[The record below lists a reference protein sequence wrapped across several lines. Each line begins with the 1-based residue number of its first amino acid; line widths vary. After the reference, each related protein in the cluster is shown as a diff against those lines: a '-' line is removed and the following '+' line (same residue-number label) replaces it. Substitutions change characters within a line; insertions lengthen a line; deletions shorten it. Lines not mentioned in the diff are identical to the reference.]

1 MAQIECNEDER
12 KSEEFQ
18 KLSAVGP
25 ICWEPH
31 ALATRAMNHSSHQ
44 TVPVT
49 LHSQIVDK
57 KKNHSSLNLLLFRCL
72 IDAVK
77 KKVKNTEV
85 FFEHLLYVKGQYEQ
99 LLYL

>member
-1 MAQIECNEDER
+1 MAQIECNEDEK

-18 KLSAVGP
+18 KLSAFGP
-25 ICWEPH
+25 IRREPH

-49 LHSQIVDK
+49 LHSQIVNK
-57 KKNHSSLNLLLFRCL
+57 KTSSLNLLLLRCL
-72 IDAVK
+72 IAAVK

-85 FFEHLLYVKGQYEQ
+85 FFEHLLYVKGEYKQ